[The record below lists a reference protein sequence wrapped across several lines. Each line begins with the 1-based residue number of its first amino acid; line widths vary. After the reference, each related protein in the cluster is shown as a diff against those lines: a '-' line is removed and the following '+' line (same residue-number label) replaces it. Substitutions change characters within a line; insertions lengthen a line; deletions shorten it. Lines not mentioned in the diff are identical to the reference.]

1 MAAAGR
7 KAIPAEREN
16 QAGQRPLSKVPDH
29 LAQTGHERAVTD
41 FEQALICAAEG
52 FYRFAAAIMGPAARA
67 HNLSG
72 QDNVILQLLMTAGRP
87 RGVADLSRFA
97 NRDDIAN
104 IQYSLR
110 KLIKAGLVEKVPG
123 AAPRETAYRVTAD
136 GRALTQDLIARRREM
151 LMDPTAAM
159 PELDRQL
166 AEATRVLGL
175 VTGLYDHGSRM
186 IAGRD

>member
-1 MAAAGR
+1 VTEATQT
-7 KAIPAEREN
+7 AERGHGTKSDGTRLRKEP
-16 QAGQRPLSKVPDH
+16 AH
-29 LAQTGHERAVTD
+29 LARTPHEQAITD

-52 FYRFAAAIMGPAARA
+52 FYRFAAAIMGPAARD

-87 RGVADLSRFA
+87 RGIADLSRFA
-97 NRDDIAN
+97 NRDDTAN

-110 KLIKAGLVEKVPG
+110 KLIKAELVEKVPG
-123 AAPRETAYRVTAD
+123 AAPRETAYRVTEK
-136 GRALTQDLIARRREM
+136 GRALTEDLVARRREM

-159 PELDRQL
+159 PAFDERL
-166 AEATRVLGL
+166 AEATRMLGL

>member
-1 MAAAGR
+1 MGEATGTETGAKNG
-7 KAIPAEREN
+7 
-16 QAGQRPLSKVPDH
+16 RPLRKEPAH
-29 LAQTGHERAVTD
+29 LAQTPHERAITD

-52 FYRFAAAIMGPAARA
+52 FYRFAAAIMGPAARE

-97 NRDDIAN
+97 NRDDVAN

-123 AAPRETAYRVTAD
+123 AAPRETAYRVTET
-136 GRALTQDLIARRREM
+136 GRALTEDLVARRREM
-151 LMDPTAAM
+151 LTDPTSAM
-159 PELDRQL
+159 PEFDRQL
-166 AEATRVLGL
+166 AEATRMLGL
-175 VTGLYDHGSRM
+175 VTGLYDHGTRM

>member
-16 QAGQRPLSKVPDH
+16 QAVQRPLSKVPDH